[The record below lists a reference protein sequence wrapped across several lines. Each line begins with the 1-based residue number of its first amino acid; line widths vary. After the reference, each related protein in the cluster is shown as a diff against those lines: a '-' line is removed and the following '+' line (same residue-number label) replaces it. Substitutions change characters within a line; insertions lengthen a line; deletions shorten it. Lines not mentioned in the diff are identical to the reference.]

1 MSKKNNLKNRAEKE
15 QREKAIQDRKFDVYK
30 SKKEE
35 VQFLREKKEELKK
48 IKKKNTKVAEKNNQ
62 KNKFKIKMEEER
74 AAEQRRI
81 RDLEVKES
89 SKFQTQLKIEEEKQR
104 IEELESEAHNLEII
118 EQELLQKL
126 QSTQMMEKDAF
137 AELEK
142 AMIASSENRRQKS
155 QK

>member
-1 MSKKNNLKNRAEKE
+1 
-15 QREKAIQDRKFDVYK
+15 
-30 SKKEE
+30 
-35 VQFLREKKEELKK
+35 
-48 IKKKNTKVAEKNNQ
+48 
-62 KNKFKIKMEEER
+62 MEEER